1 MNNRIETNLLYLVKD
16 LRSDYAS
23 IINQLTI
30 SNDNRLDIVNT
41 YVELILKQIKNLD
54 KDLKNPDKFIK
65 DIKFINT
72 YSNAIKNYIK
82 SLKDDNLLGIYISIL
97 DGLVYCEDISSLY
110 IDYISSDSLT
120 RLNINNEELNN
131 SKVQI

>member
-23 IINQLTI
+23 VINQLTI

-72 YSNAIKNYIK
+72 YSKSIKEYIK
-82 SLKDDNLLGIYISIL
+82 SLNDDSLLGIYISIL
-97 DGLVYCEDISSLY
+97 DGLVYCDDIAALY
-110 IDYISSDSLT
+110 IDYISGDSLT
-120 RLNINNEELNN
+120 RQDIYNKEVNS
-131 SKVQI
+131 SKVRI

>member
-72 YSNAIKNYIK
+72 YSKAIKNYIK
-82 SLKDDNLLGIYISIL
+82 SLNDDNLFGIYISIL
-97 DGLVYCEDISSLY
+97 DGLVYCDDISSLY

>member
-72 YSNAIKNYIK
+72 YSKAIKNYIK
-82 SLKDDNLLGIYISIL
+82 SLNDDNLFGIYISIL
-97 DGLVYCEDISSLY
+97 DGLVYCDDIASLY
-110 IDYISSDSLT
+110 IDYISGDSLT
-120 RLNINNEELNN
+120 RQDIYNKEVNS
-131 SKVQI
+131 SKVKI

>member
-23 IINQLTI
+23 VINQLTI

-82 SLKDDNLLGIYISIL
+82 SLNDDNLFGIYISIL
-97 DGLVYCEDISSLY
+97 DGLVYCDDISSLY
-110 IDYISSDSLT
+110 IDYISGDSLT
-120 RLNINNEELNN
+120 RQEIYNEEINS
-131 SKVQI
+131 SKVRI